1 MSLHL
6 APEQVGFKHAE
17 DLTVASDHNW
27 WEGGER
33 KAVEAVLGFR
43 QPGER
48 PGFPARCWQGDPVGS
63 IKCPSGNASC
73 PGRVLPSRA
82 GFGLG
87 EAECRARFGPVFP
100 SCASPVMAEL
110 KRPCENIALGF

>member
-48 PGFPARCWQGDPVGS
+48 PGFSARCWQGAPWEA
-63 IKCPSGNASC
+63 SGVHQ
-73 PGRVLPSRA
+73 GMLHVL

-87 EAECRARFGPVFP
+87 KAECQACFGPVFP
-100 SCASPVMAEL
+100 SCAPPVTAEL
-110 KRPCENIALGF
+110 KCPCENIVLGF

>member
-48 PGFPARCWQGDPVGS
+48 PGFPARC
-63 IKCPSGNASC
+63 
-73 PGRVLPSRA
+73 
-82 GFGLG
+82 
-87 EAECRARFGPVFP
+87 
-100 SCASPVMAEL
+100 
-110 KRPCENIALGF
+110 